1 MTFTESSHA
10 LAAVPVW
17 ESSQA
22 NSEAREY
29 PRIALEIPVA
39 FRNGAGQHCAARL
52 RNLSADGLQVRCNIA
67 TAFVIHPRGEKL
79 QPDTQPLLHATAV
92 LPLASGTETLSI
104 GVRLVYSATLDDE
117 PRCVLGFQFLSLRP
131 KARRLVEAFVIEHQR
146 LRAYAET
153 LSHARNENCHNA
165 G

>member
-104 GVRLVYSATLDDE
+104 GVRLARLSQLTNNLGDFGGICT
-117 PRCVLGFQFLSLRP
+117 RNVLIEKGW
-131 KARRLVEAFVIEHQR
+131 ARRKCV
-146 LRAYAET
+146 
-153 LSHARNENCHNA
+153 
-165 G
+165 